1 MRVNIFMLIL
11 CFVATNAQYDFDNG
25 EVYAHEL
32 KCVVCRATVKEIE
45 NALGQIDPAQQIEV
59 GSRIDAQGNMIKKK
73 VPMIKSETHFSELLE
88 NVCVKLD
95 DYVRA
100 RYKSNGKLTIFNLI
114 SPTGGMN
121 PDMSKVKIVQDSD
134 LNKSLRFTCEEIIVE
149 NEDYIAGIFKKG
161 SSDAVNEICTRSLDL
176 CEDYESDD
184 QPDDTENFDE
194 YDNDHND
201 EL

>member
-1 MRVNIFMLIL
+1 MRVNILMLIL
-11 CFVATNAQYDFDNG
+11 CFVLTNAQYDFDNG

-45 NALGQIDPAQQIEV
+45 NALGQIDPAHQIEV

-149 NEDYIAGIFKKG
+149 NEDYIASIFNKG
-161 SSDAVNEICTRSLDL
+161 SSDAVNQICTRSLGL
-176 CEDYESDD
+176 CKDFDSDNQSDSENYDDYDS
-184 QPDDTENFDE
+184 
-194 YDNDHND
+194 DHND